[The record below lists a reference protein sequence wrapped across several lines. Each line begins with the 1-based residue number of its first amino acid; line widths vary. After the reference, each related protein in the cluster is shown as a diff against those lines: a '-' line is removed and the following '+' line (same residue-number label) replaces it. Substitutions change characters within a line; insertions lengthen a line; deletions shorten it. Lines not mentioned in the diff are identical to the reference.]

1 MTASHTTVVMA
12 TVISTILAKSTGRSL
27 SSPQTVCNNTDTTN
41 AVIIADTSLQALM
54 RHQYQRSS
62 RTAPVPAPV
71 MISSFQ
77 APPIDSIWK
86 ATAAESTVKRPVATR
101 EIRT

>member
-1 MTASHTTVVMA
+1 
-12 TVISTILAKSTGRSL
+12 
-27 SSPQTVCNNTDTTN
+27 
-41 AVIIADTSLQALM
+41 M